1 MENRMVDLE
10 GETVVF
16 LKVRPG
22 NVDRAVKD
30 LRRNESV
37 RMAQATLGP
46 YDVIVRGS
54 FRDDAALRA
63 FVKEV
68 EGKEY
73 ADGCEARPSF
83 RQWSREKAIDAPLVG
98 WTLIQAR
105 NPESTMKGL
114 QNIAAVSRV
123 YEMPGQFNLIASVQA
138 KDPTALMDT
147 LTKEVHKLEGVRRT
161 ETLMGFREPEER

>member
-1 MENRMVDLE
+1 MVGLE

-22 NVDRAVKD
+22 NIDRALQD
-30 LRRNESV
+30 LRRNASV

-46 YDVIVRGS
+46 YDLVVRGS

-83 RQWSREKAIDAPLVG
+83 RQWAREKEVEMPLVG
-98 WTLIQAR
+98 WTLIHAR
-105 NPESTMKGL
+105 NPEATMKGL
-114 QNIAAVSRV
+114 QNIASVGRV
-123 YEMPGQFNLIASVQA
+123 YEVPGEFNLVASVHAQDA
-138 KDPTALMDT
+138 TKLMET
-147 LTKEVHKLEGVRRT
+147 LTKEVHKLEGIRRT
-161 ETLMGFREPEER
+161 ETLTGIREPEIR